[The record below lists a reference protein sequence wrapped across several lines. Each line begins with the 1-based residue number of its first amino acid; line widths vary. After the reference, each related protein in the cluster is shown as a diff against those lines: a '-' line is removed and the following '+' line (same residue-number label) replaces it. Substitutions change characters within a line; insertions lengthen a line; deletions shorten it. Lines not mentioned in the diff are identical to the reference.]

1 MTRITHTVPIQ
12 GCATIQRAPV
22 WQVCILA
29 IPPYIAWRV
38 YTR

>member
-29 IPPYIAWRV
+29 AALATWGIMA
-38 YTR
+38 